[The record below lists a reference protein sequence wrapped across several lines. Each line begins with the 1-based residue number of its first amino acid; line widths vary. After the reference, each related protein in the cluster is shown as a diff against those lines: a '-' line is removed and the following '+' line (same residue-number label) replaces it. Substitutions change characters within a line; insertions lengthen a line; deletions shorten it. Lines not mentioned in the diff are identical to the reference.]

1 MNRTLSQSNRRGR
14 ALEASARLLLFALLA
29 LLAASCGR
37 EAQPRADQSAVP
49 PSASQPTSAPK
60 ATPAPAASQ
69 PTASPPEDGTS
80 AGDPRAQG
88 DPAAPITVIEY
99 GDYQ

>member
-1 MNRTLSQSNRRGR
+1 MNRSLSQSNRRSR

-37 EAQPRADQSAVP
+37 EAQPRAAQSAVP
-49 PSASQPTSAPK
+49 ANATRPTTSP
-60 ATPAPAASQ
+60 PAAAANQ
-69 PTASPPEDGTS
+69 PPPGAAEDDRAG
-80 AGDPRAQG
+80 GDPRAQG
-88 DPAAPITVIEY
+88 DPSAPITVIEY

>member
-1 MNRTLSQSNRRGR
+1 MNRSLSQSNRRSR

-37 EAQPRADQSAVP
+37 EAQPRAAQSAVP
-49 PSASQPTSAPK
+49 PNASRPTTFPPVAAAGQPS
-60 ATPAPAASQ
+60 PAA
-69 PTASPPEDGTS
+69 AEDGP
-80 AGDPRAQG
+80 AGGDPRAQG
-88 DPAAPITVIEY
+88 DPSAPITVIEY

>member
-1 MNRTLSQSNRRGR
+1 MKRSMSQKHYGR
-14 ALEASARLLLFALLA
+14 ALGSSARLLLFALMV
-29 LLAASCGR
+29 LLAAACGR
-37 EAQPRADQSAVP
+37 EAQPRAAQSAVP
-49 PSASQPTSAPK
+49 PSASQPTSPPM

-69 PTASPPEDGTS
+69 PAARAAEDGTS